1 MVIAGRTANT
11 VSECN
16 SADVF
21 ATRCNILVTGRG
33 ARIGKVFTANQI
45 SKRHI
50 SRQARRPIV
59 GLGGRERDRLG
70 VDRAGG
76 VIGIRHGIVVAAVAV
91 RQGYARYGHRL
102 VASACVGVRKRKA
115 AARQGIAREQRAT
128 TCRRRSCGGSGAVVG
143 FGDVAGG

>member
-76 VIGIRHGIVVAAVAV
+76 VIGVSDVVVACHICTRAVTDHQAAGGNGLVAVANV
-91 RQGYARYGHRL
+91 L
-102 VASACVGVRKRKA
+102 VGKGLRC
-115 AARQGIAREQRAT
+115 
-128 TCRRRSCGGSGAVVG
+128 
-143 FGDVAGG
+143 